1 MHTDIGAGTGI
12 LSLFAK
18 SAGASKIYAVEA
30 SPMAVHLKKVILK
43 NKAEDVIKVLHQ
55 MVEDVELTERVDI
68 IIRYLLTYIYFVLVV
83 GISATMCH
91 STEKIPAK
99 EGCESKRVSKKQQ
112 IRVHPKLDL
121 VTTRYSELHDL
132 VNKPQL
138 PPYLVNRY

>member
-43 NKAEDVIKVLHQ
+43 NEAEDVIKVLHQ

-91 STEKIPAK
+91 STERIPAK
-99 EGCESKRVSKKQQ
+99 EGCESKRVSKIK
-112 IRVHPKLDL
+112 KLTPPEYL
-121 VTTRYSELHDL
+121 
-132 VNKPQL
+132 
-138 PPYLVNRY
+138 PYLPTYILC

>member
-43 NKAEDVIKVLHQ
+43 NEAEDVIKVLHQ

-68 IIRYLLTYIYFVLVV
+68 IIRYLLTNPSR
-83 GISATMCH
+83 GIRMISFFD
-91 STEKIPAK
+91 SNEIRLKKIDNPTLII
-99 EGCESKRVSKKQQ
+99 EN
-112 IRVHPKLDL
+112 L
-121 VTTRYSELHDL
+121 
-132 VNKPQL
+132 
-138 PPYLVNRY
+138 

>member
-43 NKAEDVIKVLHQ
+43 NEAEDVIKVLHQ

-112 IRVHPKLDL
+112 IRVFK
-121 VTTRYSELHDL
+121 
-132 VNKPQL
+132 
-138 PPYLVNRY
+138 